1 MKTRF
6 LKHKFYKKKYLLIPF
21 FAVFTQLNA
30 QEVSSYVDTTS
41 IRIGEQITYKIN
53 VKADSL
59 EDIDFPKAKDFAPF
73 ELINEF
79 KVDTNYLNK
88 KFIISKKFALTYFD
102 SGAYYIPSQKLT
114 LLNKEVKL
122 DSFKITINPVKIDT
136 TKQGLYDIKP
146 IMKSNTQ
153 IDFIF
158 FGYILIFIAVI
169 CAVLYFKKQIFS
181 FFSIQKLK
189 VEYLTPYEK
198 AVIELTK
205 IKKLNYLSDV
215 DIKTYYSDL
224 TFVLRN
230 FIEEKIIKNAL
241 ESTTKELIQK
251 LSLLK
256 TSKKLN
262 FSNSTLKNIEDV
274 FSRAD
279 LVKFAKYEPDAQSAS
294 IDLETLSKELEN
306 IKLILPEPSNE
317 ELEKNLKIQENLRRK
332 RLKNRNNKIITY
344 SLLSLLLVYLT
355 ASIMYGFTYV
365 NDKLFRKQNLIFL
378 ESNEWVNSS
387 YGAPP
392 ITITTPEVLNRNTD
406 SLIFG
411 LDEASAKSEF
421 TYNNLKANLNIIL
434 TNIKLPENSSSI
446 KLQDVMIISI
456 ETIEK
461 MGVKNI
467 ITKFEKFQ
475 TPNDAEGLMIYGSAD
490 FPTDNLTQF
499 RKYKYKMFGFINSQ
513 DYKQI
518 FISWEEN
525 DNYIVEIID
534 RIVNSIEL
542 VKNKTSL

>member
-6 LKHKFYKKKYLLIPF
+6 LTHKFYKTKYLLIPF

-169 CAVLYFKKQIFS
+169 YAVLYFKKQIFS

-224 TFVLRN
+224 TFALRN

-332 RLKNRNNKIITY
+332 RLKNRNNKIIIY

-406 SLIFG
+406 SFIFG

-421 TYNNLKANLNIIL
+421 TYNNLKASLNIIL
-434 TNIKLPENSSSI
+434 TNIKIPENSSSI
-446 KLQDVMIISI
+446 KLQDVMINSI

-525 DNYIVEIID
+525 DNYIVEIVD
-534 RIVNSIEL
+534 RIVNSVEL

>member
-6 LKHKFYKKKYLLIPF
+6 LTHIFYKTKYLLIPF

-146 IMKSNTQ
+146 IMKSKTQ

-224 TFVLRN
+224 TFALRN

-332 RLKNRNNKIITY
+332 RLKNRNNKIIIY

-406 SLIFG
+406 SFIFG

-421 TYNNLKANLNIIL
+421 TYNNLKASLNIIL
-434 TNIKLPENSSSI
+434 TNIKIPENSSSI
-446 KLQDVMIISI
+446 KLQDVMINSI

-525 DNYIVEIID
+525 DNYIVEIVD

>member
-6 LKHKFYKKKYLLIPF
+6 LTHKFYKTKYLLIPF

-224 TFVLRN
+224 TFALRN

-332 RLKNRNNKIITY
+332 RLKNRNNKIIIY

-406 SLIFG
+406 SFIFG

-421 TYNNLKANLNIIL
+421 TYNNLKASLNIIL
-434 TNIKLPENSSSI
+434 TNIKIPENSSSI
-446 KLQDVMIISI
+446 KLQDVMINSI

-525 DNYIVEIID
+525 DNYIVEIVD

>member
-6 LKHKFYKKKYLLIPF
+6 LTHIFYKTKYLLIPF

-53 VKADSL
+53 VKTDSL

-158 FGYILIFIAVI
+158 LGYILIFIAVI

-332 RLKNRNNKIITY
+332 RLKNRNNKIIIY

-406 SLIFG
+406 SFIFG

-421 TYNNLKANLNIIL
+421 TYNNLKSSLNIIL

-446 KLQDVMIISI
+446 KLQDVMINSI

-525 DNYIVEIID
+525 DNYIVEIVD

>member
-6 LKHKFYKKKYLLIPF
+6 LTHKFYKTKYLLIPF

-53 VKADSL
+53 VKTDSL

-146 IMKSNTQ
+146 IMKSKTQ

-158 FGYILIFIAVI
+158 LGYILIFIAVI

-224 TFVLRN
+224 TFALRN

-332 RLKNRNNKIITY
+332 RLKNRNNKIIIY

-406 SLIFG
+406 SFIFG

-421 TYNNLKANLNIIL
+421 TYNNLKASLNIIL

-446 KLQDVMIISI
+446 KLQDVMINSI

-525 DNYIVEIID
+525 DNYIVEIVD

>member
-6 LKHKFYKKKYLLIPF
+6 LTHKFYKTKYLLIPF

-146 IMKSNTQ
+146 IMKSKTQ

-332 RLKNRNNKIITY
+332 RLKNRNNKIIIY

-406 SLIFG
+406 SFIFG

-421 TYNNLKANLNIIL
+421 TYNNLKSSLNIIL

-446 KLQDVMIISI
+446 KLQDVMINSI

-525 DNYIVEIID
+525 DNYIVEIVD
-534 RIVNSIEL
+534 RIVNSVEL